1 MDELE
6 TAIITKTGHG
16 FEVTDNFG
24 DILGSFK
31 NWDQVADMFRK
42 RDFSEEYIAKR
53 RDDLDQNAA
62 TKIDETNE

>member
-16 FEVTDNFG
+16 FEVTDNSG
-24 DILGSFK
+24 EIIGTFK
-31 NWDQVADMFRK
+31 DWDQVADMFRK
-42 RDFSEEYIAKR
+42 RDFSEQYIAKR
-53 RDDLDQNAA
+53 RADLDRNAT